1 MTRAESLKKQPGL
14 RRLTTTCSRSD
25 EVHCLRARYLTM
37 FRRSLLLGLAAIAAT
52 SVAALPASAQRSRD
66 LGSQWAPGGEERE
79 EQQRRDVPLSSVI
92 RDLRRQYGGQ
102 HLDASKVGDRYV
114 IAWGTE
120 EGKRLTIE
128 VDAATGRTI
137 SVR

>member
-1 MTRAESLKKQPGL
+1 MTYGESRKKQ
-14 RRLTTTCSRSD
+14 REQRELTTACSRSD
-25 EVHCLRARYLTM
+25 GVHCLRTRYITM

-52 SVAALPASAQRSRD
+52 SVAALPASAQRGRD
-66 LGSQWAPGGEERE
+66 LTSQWAGE
-79 EQQRRDVPLSSVI
+79 EQQRQDVPLSSVI

-114 IAWGTE
+114 IAWVTE
-120 EGKRLTIE
+120 EGRRLTIE
-128 VDAATGRTI
+128 VDAKTGRTI

>member
-1 MTRAESLKKQPGL
+1 M
-14 RRLTTTCSRSD
+14 
-25 EVHCLRARYLTM
+25 TM
-37 FRRSLLLGLAAIAAT
+37 FRRSLLLAFAAIVAT
-52 SVAALPASAQRSRD
+52 SVAALPASAQRGRD
-66 LGSQWAPGGEERE
+66 LTSQWAPGGEERE
-79 EQQRRDVPLSSVI
+79 EQQRRDVPLSTVI

-114 IAWGTE
+114 IAWVTE

>member
-1 MTRAESLKKQPGL
+1 MTVAESWKKQREL

-25 EVHCLRARYLTM
+25 EVHGLRVRYLTM

-52 SVAALPASAQRSRD
+52 SVAALPASAQRGG
-66 LGSQWAPGGEERE
+66 LGSQWAPGEERQ

-114 IAWGTE
+114 IAWVTE

>member
-1 MTRAESLKKQPGL
+1 
-14 RRLTTTCSRSD
+14 
-25 EVHCLRARYLTM
+25 M
-37 FRRSLLLGLAAIAAT
+37 FRRSLLLAFAAIAAT
-52 SVAALPASAQRSRD
+52 SVAVLPASAQRGG
-66 LGSQWAPGGEERE
+66 LTSQWAAGEEQRE
-79 EQQRRDVPLSSVI
+79 EQQQRRDVPLSTVI

-114 IAWGTE
+114 IAWVTE

>member
-1 MTRAESLKKQPGL
+1 MTDAEGREIRGQL
-14 RRLTTTCSRSD
+14 RRLTTNCSRSD
-25 EVHCLRARYLTM
+25 EVHCLRVRYPTM
-37 FRRSLLLGLAAIAAT
+37 LKRSLLLAIAAIAAT
-52 SVAALPASAQRSRD
+52 SVAVMPASAQRGRG
-66 LGSQWAPGGEERE
+66 LTSQWAGEEQQ
-79 EQQRRDVPLSSVI
+79 QQRRDVPLNTVI

-114 IAWGTE
+114 IAWVTQ
-120 EGKRLTIE
+120 EGRRLTIE

>member
-1 MTRAESLKKQPGL
+1 MTQGTGRKKQWEL
-14 RRLTTTCSRSD
+14 RRLTTSCSRSD
-25 EVHCLRARYLTM
+25 EVHCLRVRYETM
-37 FRRSLLLGLAAIAAT
+37 FRRSLLLAFAAIAAT
-52 SVAALPASAQRSRD
+52 SVAALPASAQRGG
-66 LGSQWAPGGEERE
+66 LTSQWAGEERE
-79 EQQRRDVPLSSVI
+79 EQQRREVPLSSVI
-92 RDLRRQYGGQ
+92 RDLRKQYGGQ

-114 IAWGTE
+114 IAWVTE

>member
-1 MTRAESLKKQPGL
+1 
-14 RRLTTTCSRSD
+14 
-25 EVHCLRARYLTM
+25 M
-37 FRRSLLLGLAAIAAT
+37 FRRSLILGFAAIVAT
-52 SVAALPASAQRSRD
+52 SVAALPASAQRGRD

-79 EQQRRDVPLSSVI
+79 EQQQRRDVPLTSVI

-114 IAWGTE
+114 IAWVTE

>member
-1 MTRAESLKKQPGL
+1 MTDAESWKKQQEL
-14 RRLTTTCSRSD
+14 RRLTTACSRSD
-25 EVHCLRARYLTM
+25 EVHCLRVRCMTM
-37 FRRSLLLGLAAIAAT
+37 FRRSLLLGLAAMVAT
-52 SVAALPASAQRSRD
+52 SVALPASAQRGRD
-66 LGSQWAPGGEERE
+66 LATPWAPPGGEEQRE
-79 EQQRRDVPLSSVI
+79 EQRRDVPLSTVI

-114 IAWGTE
+114 IAWVTE
-120 EGKRLTIE
+120 EGRRLTIE

>member
-1 MTRAESLKKQPGL
+1 
-14 RRLTTTCSRSD
+14 
-25 EVHCLRARYLTM
+25 M

-52 SVAALPASAQRSRD
+52 SVAVLPASAQRGG
-66 LGSQWAPGGEERE
+66 LTSQWAGDQRE
-79 EQQRRDVPLSSVI
+79 EQQQRRDVPLSSVI

-114 IAWGTE
+114 IAWVTE
-120 EGKRLTIE
+120 EGRRLTIE

>member
-1 MTRAESLKKQPGL
+1 MTAAESWKKQREL
-14 RRLTTTCSRSD
+14 RRLTTACSRSD
-25 EVHCLRARYLTM
+25 EVHCLRVRYVTM

-52 SVAALPASAQRSRD
+52 SVAALPASAQRPRD
-66 LGSQWAPGGEERE
+66 LATPWAPGGDEQRE
-79 EQQRRDVPLSSVI
+79 EQRRDVPLSSVI

-114 IAWGTE
+114 IAWVTE